1 VHSTP
6 RIRDVRLSRRFATTL
21 NEQHTQLE
29 VRAGA
34 VHGICFHGV
43 GEPRRPLEPG
53 ENRFWIAGNTFRS
66 ILDVLGGRD
75 DVRITF
81 DDGNVSDLDVALAE
95 LLERDLTATFF
106 VIAGRI
112 GAPGSLDE
120 DGIRELARRGMTIG
134 SHGMDH
140 RPWRRLTS
148 PDREREF
155 IEARER
161 ISAVIGNQVDEAAV
175 PLGMYDR
182 RSLSDLARLGY
193 GAVHTSERMPGRWG
207 SWLQPRFSIGACD
220 TAESVKQHV
229 LADPSSARR
238 RWLEARAR
246 LKRLR

>member
-1 VHSTP
+1 
-6 RIRDVRLSRRFATTL
+6 L
-21 NEQHTQLE
+21 NEQRTQLD
-29 VRAGA
+29 VRGGA

-43 GEPRRPLEPG
+43 GEPGRTLDPG
-53 ENRFWIAGNTFRS
+53 EDRFWIPVDPFRS
-66 ILDVLGGRD
+66 ILDILAGRN

-81 DDGNVSDLDVALAE
+81 DDGNASDLDIALGE
-95 LLERDLTATFF
+95 LRDRDLTATFF

-120 DGIRELARRGMTIG
+120 DGMLELARHGMTIG

-148 PDREREF
+148 PDREREL

-161 ISAVIGNQVDEAAV
+161 ISAVVASKVDEAAV

-193 GAVHTSERMPGRWG
+193 AAVHTSERMPGRRG
-207 SWLQPRFSIGACD
+207 SWLQPRFSVVADD
-220 TAESVKQHV
+220 TVESVQQNV
-229 LADPSSARR
+229 LADLSSARR
-238 RWLEARAR
+238 LWLEARAR